1 MTREYVTKPNAHQDK
16 LVPTATALKKV
27 ADGFDRARRQAME
40 KRSKA
45 ATRLDFVKV

>member
-1 MTREYVTKPNAHQDK
+1 MAREYVTKPKTHQDK

-27 ADGFDRARRQAME
+27 ADGFDQARKQAME
-40 KRSKA
+40 KRGKT